1 MHIIGVIRSIKVRKI
16 SMLSLQKNIFLSHH
30 FFFNFFSFFKLIYW
44 SQLTQFGLKHLFDS
58 NILFQIY
65 RALNFKLSNTFYYV
79 KFETKIDLLVSKTIF
94 RQKRIFYRNFAST
107 WGGGILSAFLKFFG
121 YCFHQRKER

>member
-1 MHIIGVIRSIKVRKI
+1 MIGVIRSIEVRKI
-16 SMLSLQKNIFLSHH
+16 SMISLKQNKYLFHH
-30 FFFNFFSFFKLIYW
+30 FLFNFFSFFKLFYW

-94 RQKRIFYRNFAST
+94 WQKRIFYRNFAST
-107 WGGGILSAFLKFFG
+107 RRGWILSAFLKFFG
-121 YCFHQRKER
+121 YCFYQKGER